1 MVKNVY
7 IIFGY
12 NLTGLRDR
20 IITEKWMDDPYN
32 EQYYCKQQ
40 KGEIQLFHDPISS
53 KHLYFGYIINVNDE
67 YEENTLSLAEIQRQK
82 CMWITK
88 LNHMGFELPRETLPY
103 QIISFVEY
111 R

>member
-7 IIFGY
+7 IIAGY

-82 CMWITK
+82 MYVDYK